1 MTACKS
7 ELRTDAAL
15 REQVLD
21 VLDDAEIDPIQA
33 ERGGGIQEPL
43 LELLSIILD
52 EFNKT
57 WGNSFSNPEQVGE
70 IIQSMPNRVNED
82 EAYQNAKMYSDKQNA
97 RIEHDTALE

>member
-1 MTACKS
+1 M
-7 ELRTDAAL
+7 
-15 REQVLD
+15 
-21 VLDDAEIDPIQA
+21 
-33 ERGGGIQEPL
+33 
-43 LELLSIILD
+43 LSIILD

-82 EAYQNAKMYSDKQNA
+82 EAYQNAKMYSDKQNT